1 MSVMC
6 VSILLI
12 NPITKSLKSVMSCPL
27 CLNVWERG
35 RCMEKTILRWSLQI
49 AKSWCINHLATGR
62 WHAKWQ
68 TKCLNEVST
77 MTLVLELYPQVP
89 DTPQVPGAPNALSS
103 LVLLFTSDI
112 VFDIVSDLFVL
123 YCTKSP
129 REKVG
134 EASCK
139 EANQNARGV
148 ISMTDTPWLP
158 GAPIAPSSPALMSL
172 QWIIVWYYVW
182 AIYLALH
189 IVPKV
194 KGMRGGTQRDW
205 PNAPTMIS
213 YPFSYWFHSVSSFS
227 IYSVTICP
235 LKSLIDHPTPIS
247 LLVHVWYVR
256 CWWQMTWSLGEN
268 NEVAALQKGYGQQQ
282 THVLTNYI
290 NSTRSVM
297 INTWAGGWTLSDGGN
312 GTWMI
317 IALHTR
323 W

>member
-1 MSVMC
+1 MKYPQWPWCSNYILK
-6 VSILLI
+6 SLILL
-12 NPITKSLKSVMSCPL
+12 KSQVLLMLYLALYSCSLVTL
-27 CLNVWERG
+27 CLILSLTYLFCIAQRVQEKRLER
-35 RCMEKTILRWSLQI
+35 Q
-49 AKSWCINHLATGR
+49 
-62 WHAKWQ
+62 HAKRS
-68 TKCLNEVST
+68 TKML
-77 MTLVLELYPQVP
+77 LEWYP
-89 DTPQVPGAPNALSS
+89 
-103 LVLLFTSDI
+103 I
-112 VFDIVSDLFVL
+112 
-123 YCTKSP
+123 
-129 REKVG
+129 
-134 EASCK
+134 
-139 EANQNARGV
+139 
-148 ISMTDTPWLP
+148 TDTPWLP

-194 KGMRGGTQRDW
+194 KGIRGGTQRDW

-235 LKSLIDHPTPIS
+235 LKSLIDHPIPIS

-290 NSTRSVM
+290 NSTRSVI
-297 INTWAGGWTLSDGGN
+297 INTWSGSWTLSDGGN

-317 IALHTR
+317 IVLHKR